1 MENSRNTWVFKHDYI
16 KHYLAFVKPLNATS
30 VKPRSLALLGHALKC
45 IIQILTGFFTG
56 DGASRIL
63 LEQPASSSAIVCDET
78 LYLKQIY
85 QNLFIFV
92 LVWFPRKLCSI

>member
-1 MENSRNTWVFKHDYI
+1 MENSRNTWVFKQDYI
-16 KHYLAFVKPLNATS
+16 KPYLAFARPLNATS
-30 VKPRSLALLGHALKC
+30 VKPRSLALLGHVLKC

-63 LEQPASSSAIVCDET
+63 LEQPASSSVIVYDET

-85 QNLFIFV
+85 QNLFVFG